1 MTPIYKGQGNRDDKN
16 NYRPITVLPILSKL
30 LEKHICDHL
39 CDFLEENALLHR
51 FQSGFRKFHSTE
63 TALIRLVDQ
72 LLFDLEKNRASGLV
86 FIDYKKAFD
95 LIDHGLLLEKLKAY
109 GVRDNELELLRSYL
123 SGRTQYVHING
134 CHSSPRSVSAGVP
147 QGSILGPILF
157 LLFINDLPSA
167 AQHSTVDIYA
177 DDTTLSLSSDV
188 TNGLTA
194 MSSALQQDLDDVSRW
209 SAANKMVTN
218 AAKMKCLLVTGKRI
232 PCKLDSCSLELK
244 IVNSDIEQVD
254 SQKLFGVTI
263 DKHLNFDVHVK
274 ELCKKLS
281 QRIVIL
287 RKIRR
292 FIPIEQRM
300 LYHNAMIKQL
310 MLYGSTIWSNCSAD
324 NLTRILKLQKRA
336 VRVMLMIYEINH
348 I

>member
-1 MTPIYKGQGNRDDKN
+1 M
-16 NYRPITVLPILSKL
+16 LLILSKL

-51 FQSGFRKFHSTE
+51 FQYGFRKFHSTE

-72 LLFDLEKNRASGLV
+72 LLFDLDKNRASGLV

-109 GVRDNELELLRSYL
+109 GVRDNEMELLRSYL

-134 CHSSPRSVSAGVP
+134 CHSSPRTVSAGVP

-218 AAKMKCLLVTGKRI
+218 AAKTKCLLVTGKRI
-232 PCKLDSCSLELK
+232 PCKLDNCSLELK
-244 IVNSDIEQVD
+244 LVNSDIEQVD
-254 SQKLFGVTI
+254 GQKLLGVTI
-263 DKHLNFDVHVK
+263 DKHLCFDVHVYVHVHVF
-274 ELCKKLS
+274 S
-281 QRIVIL
+281 
-287 RKIRR
+287 
-292 FIPIEQRM
+292 IPE
-300 LYHNAMIKQL
+300 NS
-310 MLYGSTIWSNCSAD
+310 GS
-324 NLTRILKLQKRA
+324 
-336 VRVMLMIYEINH
+336 
-348 I
+348 

>member
-1 MTPIYKGQGNRDDKN
+1 
-16 NYRPITVLPILSKL
+16 
-30 LEKHICDHL
+30 
-39 CDFLEENALLHR
+39 
-51 FQSGFRKFHSTE
+51 
-63 TALIRLVDQ
+63 
-72 LLFDLEKNRASGLV
+72 
-86 FIDYKKAFD
+86 
-95 LIDHGLLLEKLKAY
+95 
-109 GVRDNELELLRSYL
+109 
-123 SGRTQYVHING
+123 
-134 CHSSPRSVSAGVP
+134 
-147 QGSILGPILF
+147 
-157 LLFINDLPSA
+157 
-167 AQHSTVDIYA
+167 
-177 DDTTLSLSSDV
+177 
-188 TNGLTA
+188 

-232 PCKLDSCSLELK
+232 PCKLDSCSLKLK

-292 FIPIEQRM
+292 FIPIKQRI
-300 LYHNAMIKQL
+300 LYHNAMIKRV

>member
-1 MTPIYKGQGNRDDKN
+1 MC
-16 NYRPITVLPILSKL
+16 L
-30 LEKHICDHL
+30 LTI
-39 CDFLEENALLHR
+39 
-51 FQSGFRKFHSTE
+51 
-63 TALIRLVDQ
+63 
-72 LLFDLEKNRASGLV
+72 
-86 FIDYKKAFD
+86 KKAFD
-95 LIDHGLLLEKLKAY
+95 LIDHGLLLEKLKTY
-109 GVRDNELELLRSYL
+109 GVGDNELDLQRSYL

-134 CHSSPRSVSAGVP
+134 CHSSPRTVSAGVP

-218 AAKMKCLLVTGKRI
+218 AAKTKCLLVTGKRI
-232 PCKLDSCSLELK
+232 PCKLDNCSLELK
-244 IVNSDIEQVD
+244 LVNSDIEQVD
-254 SQKLFGVTI
+254 GQKLLGVTI
-263 DKHLNFDVHVK
+263 DKHLSFDVHVE

-281 QRIVIL
+281 QRIAVL

-292 FIPIEQRM
+292 FIPIEQRI
-300 LYHNAMIKQL
+300 LYYNAMIKQV
-310 MLYGSTIWSNCSAD
+310 MLYGSTIW
-324 NLTRILKLQKRA
+324 
-336 VRVMLMIYEINH
+336 
-348 I
+348 

>member
-1 MTPIYKGQGNRDDKN
+1 MSAKLLRIAAPAIADSLCKLINFCIDKQTFPTRWKVGKVSPIYQGQGKRDDKN

-30 LEKHICDHL
+30 LKKHICDHL
-39 CDFLEENALLHR
+39 CDFLEENGLLHR

-63 TALIRLVDQ
+63 SALIRLVDQ
-72 LLFDLEKNRASGLV
+72 LLFDLDRNRTSGLV
-86 FIDYKKAFD
+86 FIEYKKAFD

-109 GVRDNELELLRSYL
+109 GVRDNELDLLRSYL

-134 CHSSPRSVSAGVP
+134 CHSSPRTVSAGVP

-218 AAKMKCLLVTGKRI
+218 SAKTKCLLVTG
-232 PCKLDSCSLELK
+232 E
-244 IVNSDIEQVD
+244 
-254 SQKLFGVTI
+254 
-263 DKHLNFDVHVK
+263 
-274 ELCKKLS
+274 
-281 QRIVIL
+281 
-287 RKIRR
+287 
-292 FIPIEQRM
+292 M
-300 LYHNAMIKQL
+300 
-310 MLYGSTIWSNCSAD
+310 
-324 NLTRILKLQKRA
+324 
-336 VRVMLMIYEINH
+336 
-348 I
+348 